1 MLSYWFFSLASPHF
15 FGWKTFRNTLNQS
28 AVYLV
33 LSVGMTFVISMG
45 EIDLSVG
52 AILGFSGTVMGMM
65 CMAGFPPLLAVI
77 LGLAISAGIG
87 MANGMLISFGKINS
101 FIVTLAM
108 MAILRGLILVWT
120 NAKPITGFSDIF
132 TFLGSGKIGPV
143 NVPIV
148 LSVAIA
154 VTGGIV
160 LHRTVLGSHCLF
172 CGTNALAVN
181 RSGVSVK
188 KVKII
193 IFSICGLCAGVAGMI
208 VTSRLNS
215 AEPLAGQGY
224 EMDAIAA
231 VILGGT
237 RMQGGK
243 GSMTGTFI
251 ACLILNVLR
260 TGLVVMSVSKHYQQV
275 LTGVILIIAVIISEK
290 NKRKRSEV

>member
-1 MLSYWFFSLASPHF
+1 
-15 FGWKTFRNTLNQS
+15 
-28 AVYLV
+28 
-33 LSVGMTFVISMG
+33 MTFVISMG